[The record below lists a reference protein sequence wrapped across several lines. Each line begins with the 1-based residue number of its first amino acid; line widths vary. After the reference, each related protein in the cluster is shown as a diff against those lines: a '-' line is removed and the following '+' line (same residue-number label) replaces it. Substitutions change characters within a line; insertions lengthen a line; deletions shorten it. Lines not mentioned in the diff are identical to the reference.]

1 MFLQHTSLIS
11 IVALQVLGANI
22 AAGQAFDASW
32 SSPSADRW
40 NYGFNQTP
48 GGRPVASVFGYTG
61 DLYEFDER
69 DGQVILV
76 FDTSELVAADQ
87 GSERYEIEQIEL
99 TVTLADELSG
109 GYDPTIDDWRT
120 YLPIED
126 PDATPDTDSGRP
138 IELFATGF
146 RNGVTAGTWTEDTPF
161 SLVGPFGYGVRTA
174 FAAEPDRKG
183 SPIDVSN
190 SITDRR
196 TPVSLAAGIADGG
209 GGSGGVLPEGTVLRF
224 DFTGDD
230 PRVAAWLGSSLDAGR
245 IHFSLSSLIEA
256 EQEGGDFIDV
266 YTNDNPLVQVGIR
279 SAATLRIVGAIAAGC
294 DEPGDLD
301 RDCVISGGD
310 IGILL
315 SSWGTADPDA
325 DLDGSGTVD
334 GADFGIL
341 LSLF

>member
-1 MFLQHTSLIS
+1 MPLQHTSWVS
-11 IVALQVLGANI
+11 FVGLQLLVANI
-22 AAGQAFDASW
+22 AVGQAFDASW
-32 SSPSADRW
+32 PSPDADRW

-61 DLYEFDER
+61 DLFEFDER
-69 DGQVILV
+69 DGQVIVV
-76 FDTSELVAADQ
+76 FDTDSLIPSGE
-87 GSERYEIEQIEL
+87 GSDRYQVEEVEL
-99 TVTLADELSG
+99 TLTLADELSG

-126 PDATPDTDSGRP
+126 PEATPDVDPGRP

-146 RNGVTAGTWTEDTPF
+146 RNGVTAGTWVEDTPF

-183 SPIDVSN
+183 QLIDVSN

-196 TPVSLAAGIADGG
+196 TPASLAVGIADGDD
-209 GGSGGVLPEGTVLRF
+209 GSGGVLPEGTVLRF
-224 DFTGDD
+224 SFEGDD
-230 PRVAAWLGSSLDAGR
+230 PLVAAWLGSSLDAGR

-279 SAATLRIVGAIAAGC
+279 SAATLRIVGSIADAC
-294 DEPGDLD
+294 DDPGDLD
-301 RDCVISGGD
+301 HDCAISGGD

-315 SSWGTADPDA
+315 SRWGTDDPEA
-325 DLDGSGTVD
+325 DLDGSGFVD
-334 GADFGIL
+334 GADFGFL

>member
-1 MFLQHTSLIS
+1 MPLNPLSWAPIIGLQILFAGT
-11 IVALQVLGANI
+11 ALGED
-22 AAGQAFDASW
+22 FDASW
-32 SSPSADRW
+32 SSPAADRW

-61 DLYEFDER
+61 DLFEFDER
-69 DGQVILV
+69 DGQVIVV
-76 FDTSELVAADQ
+76 FDTSGLIPAGQ
-87 GSERYEIEQIEL
+87 GPEQYTVEQIEL

-126 PDATPDTDSGRP
+126 PDATPDRDSGRP

-146 RNGVTAGTWTEDTPF
+146 RNGITAETWAEDTPF
-161 SLVGPFGYGVRTA
+161 SLVGPFGDGVRTA
-174 FAAEPDRKG
+174 FAAELDRTG
-183 SPIDVSN
+183 SLIDVSN

-196 TPVSLAAGIADGG
+196 TPASLAAGVADGG

-245 IHFSLSSLIEA
+245 IHLSLSSLIEA
-256 EQEGGDFIDV
+256 EQEGGDFIDL
-266 YTNDNPLVQVGIR
+266 YTKDNPLVEVGVR
-279 SAATLRIVGAIAAGC
+279 SAATLRIVGSVSEGC
-294 DEPGDLD
+294 SGIGDLD

-315 SSWGTADPDA
+315 SSWGTADPEA